1 MAGPFTAAD
10 LAVLARP
17 HVARAWFVR
26 LDLPTGEWR
35 VHSGA
40 GRARIGG
47 QDWQGINDPVGG
59 VLVSIGQVEEPRFG
73 SAVAVT
79 LALSGA
85 NRAFLQSVH
94 ASAREIEGRA
104 ADVYWAAFDQE
115 TQAPVTGLKS
125 LFGRGRMTSPSIHW
139 QGRGLRTVSVTVES
153 IWSSQNFAP
162 GGLWNDA
169 GQQRRFP
176 GDKGLAFVNQKVSE
190 NWQ

>member
-1 MAGPFTAAD
+1 MPGPFTPAD
-10 LAVLARP
+10 LAALTRP
-17 HVARAWFVR
+17 HVARLWLAR

-40 GRARIGG
+40 GPLTLGG
-47 QDWQGINDPVGG
+47 FAWRGVNDPAGG
-59 VLVSIGQVEEPRFG
+59 VLVSLGQVEEPRFG
-73 SAVAVT
+73 SAVAIT
-79 LALSGA
+79 LTLSGA

-94 ASAREIEGRA
+94 ATARQIEGRP

-115 TQAPVTGLKS
+115 TQQPITGLKT

-139 QGRGLRTVSVTVES
+139 QGMGVRTVSITVES
-153 IWSSQNFAP
+153 IWSAKNFAP

-190 NWQ
+190 NWT